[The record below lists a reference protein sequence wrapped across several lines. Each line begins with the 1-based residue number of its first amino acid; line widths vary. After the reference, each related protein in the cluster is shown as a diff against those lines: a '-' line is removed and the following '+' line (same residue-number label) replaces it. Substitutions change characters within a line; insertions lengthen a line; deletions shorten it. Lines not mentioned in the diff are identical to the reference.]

1 MANVVLIVDD
11 DPNSMK
17 LTYDLLNVCGYT
29 TLAAVNGLQAVE
41 MAKSHIP
48 DLILMDIQLPLMDG
62 LSATRL
68 IKADIATRDIPII
81 AATAYAMKGDE
92 EKVIEAGCS
101 GYITKPIDIQVLLS
115 TVDKYLANKNTE
127 SFSKGGKSDKQK
139 G

>member
-115 TVDKYLANKNTE
+115 TVDRYLSNKNTE
-127 SFSKGGKSDKQK
+127 SFNKGGKSDKQK

>member
-101 GYITKPIDIQVLLS
+101 GYITKPIDIQVLSS